1 MEVKLLLAVSTLLV
15 HASLALCQRVTVK
28 KGQTLHLSCPIANA
42 HKTNVEWKNPKG
54 NIMFFNRNRAL
65 KDKRYRIDRLSASEF
80 SISVSNVTFKDGG
93 NYTCTHYDHH
103 TTERKVEVTVLGHP
117 MMKVVEHEGKLVI
130 KCTAEGNH
138 HPPQISW
145 QMDRGPEVLAHAQVS
160 HEDRKYVS
168 MAMLHV
174 HPVEKRVTVKCLVR
188 HPALLSPPL
197 MNFVKI
203 GPDYRKFRHTTTS
216 GRLETAQPAGS
227 AGSAR
232 VPRTTTSGS
241 RHGTTTT
248 TAVYPTATDTSGPPS
263 ESPAK
268 LSAVPS
274 DHPSSSSEPAT
285 VTAATRVTGSR
296 LSTTGWKS
304 ASETTEGITSNNSTG
319 RNRTG
324 SSDDSRMQAGREG
337 RPSLL
342 VFLVTCLIFC
352 LLVVVLFFAIKLRRA
367 HVAWKRENEDT
378 DQSEESSKSKSSQE
392 ERSSKEQGRRGLSNM
407 AFTQYVAEKPT
418 GIMSKTGPV
427 SATESANKEHTS
439 QPQPQTL
446 QQSSAIKETEL

>member
-28 KGQTLHLSCPIANA
+28 KGQTLHLSCPITNA

-296 LSTTGWKS
+296 LSTTG
-304 ASETTEGITSNNSTG
+304 
-319 RNRTG
+319 